1 MPSPGR
7 TLTRVKCTAPGPT
20 TLVEATLGSVSRL
33 RFRRAPAA
41 LTPRTVRRRRS
52 LRVECVLATT
62 TVAWSTATSRV
73 ATLVFIACAFA
84 FLVSQVRIC
93 FQQPLL
99 LRASYAPQLT
109 RDRFLGAFR
118 SGIFFLP
125 TPRAASGSGFA
136 STYLWLPGCGPTEH
150 RDRHRAEHSGTDA
163 DWSAR
168 AASLRQVRGLRS
180 PYTTYCDRN

>member
-1 MPSPGR
+1 MYSW
-7 TLTRVKCTAPGPT
+7 TGPHCRR
-20 TLVEATLGSVSRL
+20 EATLGAAHRL

-84 FLVSQVRIC
+84 FLVSQALRAEE
-93 FQQPLL
+93 QPLF
-99 LRASYAPQLT
+99 LRASYASQLT

-118 SGIFFLP
+118 FFSP